1 MNETN
6 KKWAYAGVR
15 MVELICVAAFMFG
28 LLWQGADT
36 LKLTVPQFLMLYGG
50 AGAVVCEAMARLLK
64 KSAKF
69 RSESKKAK

>member
-1 MNETN
+1 MNENTR
-6 KKWAYAGVR
+6 KYGYVGVR
-15 MVELICVAAFMFG
+15 MVELICVAAFLFG

-50 AGAVVCEAMARLLK
+50 AGAVVCEAMARALK

-69 RSESKKAK
+69 REQPKKAR

>member
-6 KKWAYAGVR
+6 KKWAYVGVR

-50 AGAVVCEAMARLLK
+50 AGAAAC
-64 KSAKF
+64 
-69 RSESKKAK
+69 